1 MKTMKTT
8 PAQKRIAY
16 LLTEQHQVTN
26 DYAARP
32 LIRDAMLAELDRQ
45 IAELTFRK

>member
-1 MKTMKTT
+1 MKSTKTT
-8 PAQKRIAY
+8 AAQKRISY
-16 LLTEQHQVTN
+16 LLTEKHQVDQ

-45 IAELTFRK
+45 IAELTFGK